1 MEPNLSS
8 PKFRI
13 NHWVDT
19 NSKNAIKYIKYTNNP
34 NKSTGNGSKSKQNS
48 KTGAIYVCKVC
59 EQEFKSIREFEDHA
73 VTAHTSIPP
82 KNENVPFQFNETA
95 KLYVC
100 NICLKGFK
108 SINGF
113 QNHALKAHVSDT
125 TSKNENIPAKSE
137 VKNHLGMHNI
147 ILTAR
152 TEVKNHEHQN
162 TKKSVAE
169 ESDAEMQEF
178 SCDICKK
185 EFSQMPLLEAHIINE
200 HLKKMSSSSVSSESE
215 IESEVET
222 DQEVETPFRDDTNSK
237 KIESNLMDDDVLKKE
252 CLTRRLVIKLKRI
265 GNAQNQSEH
274 RTFEEESLVTN
285 SSNPAIDENLKS
297 RVKLEPSE
305 YVFDH
310 HQDFQSSIKEEVL
323 KEDTISEDSTFL
335 SQDLVSNEEVVELKF
350 VQPTKLKIKVDN
362 GTFKMYTMPNHC
374 ETVTLKD
381 VKKFLLKESSFPK
394 KSGNTFEFFVK
405 IIDDGDTTFEKCTL
419 SSAILP
425 NIIGKIT
432 LECHTIK

>member
-1 MEPNLSS
+1 MEPNVSS

-113 QNHALKAHVSDT
+113 QNHALKAH
-125 TSKNENIPAKSE
+125 
-137 VKNHLGMHNI
+137 G
-147 ILTAR
+147 

-178 SCDICKK
+178 SCDICEK
-185 EFSQMPLLEAHIINE
+185 EFSQMPLLEAHIING

-274 RTFEEESLVTN
+274 RTFEEQSLVTN

-362 GTFKMYTMPNHC
+362 GTFKMYTIPNHC

-425 NIIGKIT
+425 NINGKIT